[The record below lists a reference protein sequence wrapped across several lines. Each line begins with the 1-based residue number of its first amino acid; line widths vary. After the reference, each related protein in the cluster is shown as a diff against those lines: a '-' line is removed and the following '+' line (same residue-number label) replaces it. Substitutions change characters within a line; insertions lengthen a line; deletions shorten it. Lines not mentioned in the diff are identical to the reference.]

1 MCFPNCSP
9 QTAGNTN
16 FVRCFVNLGSG
27 KGKKEL
33 QTLASQLNKQKKVF
47 LESVHN
53 LKNHPHRSNT
63 VQMVMNS
70 TGPCFAGN
78 EEWETSEASVSVR
91 DLANSQKQSQQG
103 DQNCGQDTMN
113 NSPWTSYSCFD
124 NYRTHLCLQCF
135 PKLEDREEFQLFV
148 EKLFKVLLLQNDY

>member
-1 MCFPNCSP
+1 MCFPNYSP

-53 LKNHPHRSNT
+53 LKNHPHRSNIDRK
-63 VQMVMNS
+63 
-70 TGPCFAGN
+70 
-78 EEWETSEASVSVR
+78 SVV
-91 DLANSQKQSQQG
+91 
-103 DQNCGQDTMN
+103 
-113 NSPWTSYSCFD
+113 
-124 NYRTHLCLQCF
+124 
-135 PKLEDREEFQLFV
+135 
-148 EKLFKVLLLQNDY
+148 

>member
-47 LESVHN
+47 LESVHD
-53 LKNHPHRSNT
+53 LKNHPDRSNT

-70 TGPCFAGN
+70 TGQCLAGN

-91 DLANSQKQSQQG
+91 DLADSQKQSQQG

-135 PKLEDREEFQLFV
+135 PKQIGRAHV
-148 EKLFKVLLLQNDY
+148 